1 LAMLNKMR
9 STTIENNHPLE
20 KGLEQFKNKQ

>member
-1 LAMLNKMR
+1 MK